1 MKERS
6 TQSALGYGLVAI
18 TSLFLVSACSRP
30 EIVTPAPVEVRT
42 IQVSRPAPIVPGID
56 QLRLRDVGWII
67 ITPENAETVFASLS
81 GDVVLFAITS
91 DGYEDLS
98 LNLSDVRALI
108 QQQQRVIAIYQNS
121 YRR

>member
-1 MKERS
+1 
-6 TQSALGYGLVAI
+6 
-18 TSLFLVSACSRP
+18 VSACSRP